1 MAAMLNSLLPPN
13 ATKFERALEHGARP
27 EPLATPAAV
36 IDDPRACPAELLP
49 WLAYGFSVDTW
60 DADWSEAAKRD
71 AVANSIEMHRRKG
84 TRLSVE
90 SVLTRFDELV
100 QLVEWHEAQPRRPAH
115 TFDVILP
122 MVTPAGIA
130 PGGRRATA
138 AFADAIIREVAR
150 VKPLREHMR
159 LVQQID
165 TAGAIGLQGVLR
177 ATSYTRDDAVMTID
191 TSPDWAAYLQT
202 EDGEPIEHEASGTF
216 LDTRP

>member
-1 MAAMLNSLLPPN
+1 MLTSLLPPN
-13 ATKFERALEHGARP
+13 ASALERALEQGARP
-27 EPLATPAAV
+27 EPIATPVAA
-36 IDDPRACPAELLP
+36 IDDPSACPADLLP
-49 WLAYGFSVDTW
+49 WLAWGLSVDSW

-71 AVANSIEMHRRKG
+71 PVANSIEMHRRKG

-90 SVLTRFDELV
+90 TVVSRFDQLAE
-100 QLVEWHEAQPRRPAH
+100 LVEWHEAQPRRPAH

-138 AFADAIIREVAR
+138 AFADAITREVAR

-159 LVQQID
+159 MVQQIVA
-165 TAGAIGLQGVLR
+165 AGAIGLQGVLR
-177 ATSYTRDDAVMTID
+177 ALSYVREDAAMTID

-202 EDGEPIEHEASGTF
+202 EDGEPIEDGNSGTF